1 MKVTS
6 PLANLDVGIGAAR
19 REGNDLVLTS
29 RDGDA
34 VQTVITVSAREVLR
48 TIGTVLASPSGL
60 GFVLGLPFFWVRQR
74 FGRGP
79 ATAGITQRRPS
90 GPVDINKPW

>member
-34 VQTVITVSAREVLR
+34 VRTVITVSAREALS

-60 GFVLGLPFFWVRQR
+60 GFVLGLPFFWVRER
-74 FGRGP
+74 FGRGRG
-79 ATAGITQRRPS
+79 AASVAQRRPS
-90 GPVDINKPW
+90 GAVDINKPW

>member
-19 REGNDLVLTS
+19 REGNDLVLSS

-34 VQTVITVSAREVLR
+34 VQTVITVSAQEVLS

-74 FGRGP
+74 FARGRAP
-79 ATAGITQRRPS
+79 ASVAQRRPS
-90 GPVDINKPW
+90 GTADINKPW

>member
-1 MKVTS
+1 MRVAS
-6 PLANLDVGIGAAR
+6 PLANLDVGVGAVR

-34 VQTVITVSAREVLR
+34 VPTVITVSAREVLS

-60 GFVLGLPFFWVRQR
+60 GFVLGLPFFWLRQR
-74 FGRGP
+74 FGRNPG
-79 ATAGITQRRPS
+79 ATGLAQRRP
-90 GPVDINKPW
+90 GGAVDINKPW

>member
-29 RDGDA
+29 REGDA
-34 VQTVITVSAREVLR
+34 VQTVITVSAREVLH
-48 TIGTVLASPSGL
+48 TIGTVLSSRSGL
-60 GFVLGLPFFWVRQR
+60 GFVLGLPFFWVRQS
-74 FGRGP
+74 FGRGR
-79 ATAGITQRRPS
+79 ASASVAQRRPN
-90 GPVDINKPW
+90 GDINKPW